1 MMLIV
6 GLAVVIVGWIIQ
18 AYNAVAKKELNL
30 NPAFLVLYA
39 LGCILLSI
47 GNFLGSDITTG
58 ILNAILV
65 VLAVILLVAV
75 TICNRTS

>member
-30 NPAFLVLYA
+30 NAAFLVLYA

>member
-1 MMLIV
+1 MIFII
-6 GLAVVIVGWIIQ
+6 GLAAVIAGWIIQ
-18 AYNAVAKKELNL
+18 VYNTAAKKELNL
-30 NPAFLVLYA
+30 HPAFLVLYA
-39 LGCILLSI
+39 IGCILLST

-65 VLAVILLVAV
+65 VLAVILLVVV